1 MCVFII
7 YLVFFNKDV
16 CDILLHIVGG
26 SVCVCMC
33 MCVCVCNKDIC
44 EGLSVATIDVSW
56 NVPQKITNMILPFS
70 TAYTQRNPSEHCKG
84 TCTTEFT
91 VVLWTR
97 AKTLKQKQNS

>member
-16 CDILLHIVGG
+16 CDILLHIAGG
-26 SVCVCMC
+26 SVCVCM
-33 MCVCVCNKDIC
+33 CNKDIC

-56 NVPQKITNMILPFS
+56 NVPQKITNMVLPFS
-70 TAYTQRNPSEHCKG
+70 TAYTQRNPSEHRKG
-84 TCTTEFT
+84 TCTTQLT

-97 AKTLKQKQNS
+97 AKTLKHKQNS